1 MATKA
6 RSFSPTLQPRN
17 IGRGIGMQTYVVNN
31 DSTKLAGIGGRGEL
45 WLRGP
50 LVSEEGYLN
59 SPDQSAAVFVS
70 NPQWLRSFAP
80 SEENGGQTWRF
91 YKTGDLV
98 SYDSWANDGS
108 LVFHGRVDEQVKVR
122 GQRVSDLI
130 HTSVRSLPVKHILRR
145 KLI

>member
-6 RSFSPTLQPRN
+6 RLFSPSLQPTN
-17 IGRGIGMQTYVVNN
+17 IGRGIGMQTYVVSN
-31 DSTKLAGIGGRGEL
+31 DSTRLAGVGGRGEL

-59 SPDQSAAVFVS
+59 SPDKSAAVFVS
-70 NPQWLRSFAP
+70 NPPWLQSFAP
-80 SEENGGQTWRF
+80 PEDNGDQRWRF

-108 LVFHGRVDEQVKVR
+108 LIFHGRVDEQVKVR
-122 GQRVSDLI
+122 GQRVSGFI
-130 HTSVRSLPVKHILRR
+130 HTSVRSLPVKRILRR
-145 KLI
+145 TLI